1 MTLVALGVPT
11 EASSESSGPWYL
23 STTAQVVYEGYSG
36 SDERDSLT
44 GTGLFLDADYLEKAG
59 FTAGYN
65 YTRVEFKSGTSSI
78 DQNTWFL
85 SGRWN
90 FYPDQVPGKITA
102 RLDGYILDNDDED
115 LTGSTDNVN
124 VIAPMVSFVNHSK
137 TRYLDI
143 GYAYSDYGSS
153 SSVNQFTMTGS
164 FAFGQ
169 HDDWL
174 QLRAYYI
181 DLSSDLR
188 ARGTN
193 DTTAL
198 EVKWTRWLQSQALL
212 GMDTAHVGALLG
224 NRVLA
229 VDPDTAIVYNLSD
242 KQTGSLFGSG
252 EWKLKNQWRV
262 LVATGIEGYENN
274 RINDDYTGYYIYSNL
289 KYDW

>member
-1 MTLVALGVPT
+1 MLVAFGVPA

-23 STTAQVVYEGYSG
+23 STTPQVVYEGYSG

-44 GTGLFLDADYLEKAG
+44 GIGLFLDADYLEKAE

-90 FYPDQVPGKITA
+90 FYPDQVPGKVTA
-102 RLDGYILDNDDED
+102 RLDGYIIDKDDED
-115 LTGSTDNVN
+115 LTGSTDNVK

-174 QLRAYYI
+174 QLRAYYM
-181 DLSSDLR
+181 DLSGDLR
-188 ARGTN
+188 DRGTN

-198 EVKWTRWLQSQALL
+198 EVKWTRRLQSRALL

-229 VDPDTAIVYNLSD
+229 VDPDAAVVYNLSD
-242 KQTGSLFGSG
+242 KQTGSIFGSG
-252 EWKLKNQWRV
+252 EWKLNNQWRA
-262 LVATGIEGYENN
+262 LVAAGVEGYENN
-274 RINDDYTGYYIYSNL
+274 LINDDYTGYYIYSNL